1 MFPALK
7 FSASVFERYVF
18 KNLAIVTFITA
29 IVLAAIILLTQSLK
43 FLELIIESGASSGA
57 FWILTLLALPRFF
70 EVILPIA
77 AMIACLFI
85 YNRMA
90 SDSEIVVMRAAGQSP
105 MKLARP
111 AISLALIVTIILLFI
126 TTWLAPTTLSSMQQM
141 RQVIKAQYSS
151 LLLRAGVFNEI
162 GDELT
167 VYVHNKNKE
176 GELEGLI
183 IHDSRA
189 ELEQP
194 VTILA
199 QKGVILLSD
208 EGQKVL
214 VYEGSRQD
222 FNPKTTGLNRLD
234 FERYSIDLPEGE
246 EVRLRWKEP
255 DERTFMELL
264 NPDESIKRDLD
275 NKDEFL
281 VEAHRRIVTPFLT
294 LTYAVMVLS
303 FLLLGPVNRRGQGVR
318 VSLAAASVIILQG
331 VYLGAVNQAG
341 ESILGVVMM
350 YVLTFVPMFFCLALL
365 SPSAEIV
372 RQRVLF
378 NQEQTNGA

>member
-1 MFPALK
+1 MFPAFK
-7 FSASVFERYVF
+7 FSASVFDRYVF
-18 KNLAIVTFITA
+18 KNLAIVTVITA
-29 IVLAAIILLTQSLK
+29 IVLAAIILLTQSMK
-43 FLELIIESGASSGA
+43 FLELIIESGASSAA

-77 AMIACLFI
+77 AMISCLFV

-90 SDSEIVVMRAAGQSP
+90 SDSEVVVMRAAGQSP
-105 MKLARP
+105 MRLAQP
-111 AISLALIVTIILLFI
+111 AISLALIVTIVLLFI
-126 TTWLAPTTLSSMQQM
+126 TSWLAPVTLASMQQM

-151 LLLRAGVFNEI
+151 LLLREGVFNQI
-162 GDELT
+162 GAELT

-189 ELEQP
+189 VLEQP
-194 VTILA
+194 VTIIA
-199 QKGVILLSD
+199 KKGVILLSD

-264 NPDESIKRDLD
+264 NPDENIKRDVD
-275 NKDEFL
+275 SKKDFL
-281 VEAHRRIVTPFLT
+281 TEAQRRIVTPFLT
-294 LTYAVMVLS
+294 LTYTAIVLS
-303 FLLLGPVNRRGQGVR
+303 FLLLGPVNRRGQNVR
-318 VSLAAASVIILQG
+318 VSLAVLTVIILQG
-331 VYLGAVNQAG
+331 VYLAAVNQAG
-341 ESILGVVMM
+341 ETVFGLLFMHALVFIPMIL
-350 YVLTFVPMFFCLALL
+350 CLVLL
-365 SPSAEIV
+365 STWSEVI
-372 RQRVLF
+372 RQRLF
-378 NQEQTNGA
+378 FKQGLAHGV